1 MRVKFRG
8 VTTRE
13 ALIVEGPKG
22 WGEFSPFLEYDAPE
36 AANWLACAVE
46 MGWQGAPMPVRDR
59 IEINA
64 TVPAVGKDEV
74 SSVLARFPGCRTVK
88 VKVAEK
94 GQTLADDVARV
105 QAVRELIPNAIV
117 RVDANRGWSVQEALE
132 AAKQLGPLDYME
144 QPCWSVEELKE
155 LRQLLVRN
163 GLFVRVAADEA
174 IRKAE
179 DPYLV
184 ARYNAVDVAVVK
196 AAPLRGPRNVL
207 KLAEY
212 MRARGLDITVASALD
227 TGVGMNAGIAAV
239 AALPKMTDDE
249 DFDVPPAAAGLGT
262 QRLFVEDVTED
273 RPIVDGHM
281 DATMLAPS
289 IDRLESLAAPA
300 DRKNWWFNRVKECWM
315 HYKVLCTS

>member
-13 ALIVEGPKG
+13 ALVVEGPKG
-22 WGEFSPFLEYDAPE
+22 WGEFSPFLEYEAPE

-46 MGWQGAPMPVRDR
+46 MGWQGAPEPVRDR

-64 TVPAVGKDEV
+64 TVPAVTASEV
-74 SSVLARFPGCRTVK
+74 AAVLERFPGCRTVK

-94 GQTLADDVARV
+94 GQTLAEDIARV
-105 QAVRELIPNAIV
+105 AAVRELVPNAIV
-117 RVDANRGWSVQEALE
+117 RVDANRGWSVKEALE

-144 QPCWSVEELKE
+144 QPCWSVAELKE

-174 IRKAE
+174 IRKAQ

-184 ARYNAVDVAVVK
+184 ARENAVDVAVVK
-196 AAPLRGPRNVL
+196 AAPLRGPRKVL
-207 KLAEY
+207 QLAEF

-249 DFDVPPAAAGLGT
+249 DYDVPPAAAGLGT
-262 QRLFVEDVTED
+262 QRLFVEDITED

-281 DATMLAPS
+281 GVGMLEPS
-289 IDRLESLAAPA
+289 LDRLDALAASA
-300 DRKNWWFNRVKECWM
+300 DRKDWWFQRVTQCWP
-315 HYKVLCTS
+315 YLERGTKN